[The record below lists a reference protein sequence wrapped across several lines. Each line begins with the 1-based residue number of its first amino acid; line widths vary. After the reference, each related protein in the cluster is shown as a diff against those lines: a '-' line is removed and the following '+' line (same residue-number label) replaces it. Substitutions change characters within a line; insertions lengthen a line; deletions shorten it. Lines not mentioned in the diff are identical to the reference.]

1 MSQFSLRLVRHA
13 AVLLHSHVL
22 FFPTVSHALRTPPSL
37 SYPTPTLAT
46 HYPHPLPILLF
57 RLPSPLSPD
66 HPPLVSIR
74 GHGEQLPSIPV
85 AGTSHIDSCYL
96 FGLHPG
102 SVRVL
107 SSHSPTLFRL
117 LPGFENIGM
126 LFPALCR
133 YCHFK
138 PLTLAILESGQGGS
152 DTAPLSMCDAF
163 FAILPR

>member
-13 AVLLHSHVL
+13 AVLSHSHFL

-46 HYPHPLPILLF
+46 HYPHPLSTLLL
-57 RLPSPLSPD
+57 LPSPLSPD

-85 AGTSHIDSCYL
+85 AGTSQIDSCYL

-102 SVRVL
+102 YEYSV

-126 LFPALCR
+126 LVPAFCR

-138 PLTLAILESGQGGS
+138 PLTLILESGQGGS
-152 DTAPLSMCDAF
+152 DMAPLSMCDAF